1 MMDYRLFSIVAGKV
15 NFSQFKQLICTFP
28 LFLDFATIVSHGK
41 FIKLLE
47 TGSSSSSIKFQVSVL
62 AESVE
67 FLLARSE
74 KWQGEAG
81 IVITLD
87 KASKN
92 NNNGS
97 QLFLCNALRENGLHE
112 NCTTID
118 VKVKK

>member
-1 MMDYRLFSIVAGKV
+1 MNSRLFSIVAGKV
-15 NFSQFKQLICTFP
+15 NFSQFKQRMCTFP

-41 FIKLLE
+41 FIKLLK
-47 TGSSSSSIKFQVSVL
+47 TGSSSSRIKFQVSVL

-67 FLLARSE
+67 FLLAASE

-81 IVITLD
+81 IVFTLD

-97 QLFLCNALRENGLHE
+97 QLFKCNALRENGLHE
-112 NCTTID
+112 NCITFD
-118 VKVKK
+118 FEVKK